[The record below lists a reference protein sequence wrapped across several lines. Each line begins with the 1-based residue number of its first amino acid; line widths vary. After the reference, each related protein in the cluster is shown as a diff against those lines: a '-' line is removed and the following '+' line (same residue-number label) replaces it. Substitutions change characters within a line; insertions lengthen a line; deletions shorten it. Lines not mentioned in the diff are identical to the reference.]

1 MRVIGCMGIFGG
13 YRGYRSIRDI
23 RDIGCWWDLCYLNY
37 VFRRMRKQA
46 HPQVRILVFLCEKKC
61 ENLLEQYGLSFYGII
76 DTKNS
81 M

>member
-1 MRVIGCMGIFGG
+1 MYGVFLVYGV
-13 YRGYRSIRDI
+13 YRGYKLVD
-23 RDIGCWWDLCYLNY
+23 YLL
-37 VFRRMRKQA
+37 FELHIRRMRKQA

>member
-1 MRVIGCMGIFGG
+1 VRVIGCMGFFGYMG
-13 YRGYRSIRDI
+13 YIGDI
-23 RDIGCWWDLCYLNY
+23 SWCNIYYLIY
-37 VFRRMRKQA
+37 LFRRMRKQA